1 MIMKKTELLAPAG
14 SLESLKAAVN
24 AGADAVYIGGTR
36 FGARAYANNLTEE
49 DMKWAIDYTHLH
61 GVSLYMTINT
71 LLKER
76 ELEEDLYDYVK
87 PYYEQGLDAVIVQDF
102 GALKALSEW
111 FPALPLHVSTQMTVA
126 GAEGFEFLKDFPNVT
141 RIVTSRELSLEELA
155 HIRNTTEFEIE
166 SFIHGALC
174 YCYSGQCLLSS
185 VIGGRSGNRGRCAQP
200 CRLPYDVLE
209 NGKCISGN
217 NEKYILSPKDMN
229 TLEILPQLLDMG
241 IDSLKIE
248 GRMKRPEYTAGVV
261 SIYRKYI
268 DRYMESGGK
277 AIRVE
282 EKDIQDLEELFR
294 KRGYSKGFY
303 VQHNGRNM
311 MALSAPSNEKEESE
325 RSVYMDAL
333 YEKYVNT
340 QKQEKIKGIL
350 EVSTEN
356 PMKLLLQ
363 WNQLEVEVFGQPAMI
378 PKNRAM
384 TAADFEKQLRKT
396 GNTPFEFE
404 TLDIH
409 VAGDVFV
416 PNGAINELRR
426 NALEALEQAAVNK
439 YRRTAPPK
447 PEKCV
452 SDVKSD
458 QSQTEPWHPVFH
470 VSVETKEQLDT
481 VLASE
486 LPQRIYVDS
495 SCMTMSELAEFCR
508 SGKGRAAL
516 EKQAIYYI
524 LPPVFRMDTV
534 RAYTEEYNVC
544 KEIPWNGFVVKNLE
558 SYQWL
563 LKMNNQK
570 PIVLDANLYT
580 FNKRAADFWKKQP
593 NVEYATLPVELNSRE
608 LKDRDCEDAELVVY
622 GHLPM
627 MISAGCVY
635 KSLKR
640 CRKGD
645 NRPFGP
651 DDYYRLKDRK
661 NMKFAVK
668 PVCRECYNVIFNSQ
682 PLSLLNLRNQV
693 AGLTPKSL
701 RLSFTLENAFQTQK
715 VLERFEKNYIKNVP
729 VEDFADFTRGHF
741 KRGVE

>member
-1 MIMKKTELLAPAG
+1 MRKTELLAPAG

-49 DMKWAIDYTHLH
+49 DMKWAIDYAHLH

-71 LLKER
+71 LLKEK

-87 PYYEQGLDAVIVQDF
+87 PYYEHGLDAVIVQDF
-102 GALKALSEW
+102 GVLKALSEW
-111 FPALPLHVSTQMTVA
+111 FPDLPLHVSTQMTVT

-141 RIVTSRELSLEELA
+141 RIVTSRELSLEELQN
-155 HIRNTTEFEIE
+155 IRNTTEFEIE

-174 YCYSGQCLLSS
+174 YCYSGQCLFSS

-209 NGKCISGN
+209 NGKCISGKD
-217 NEKYILSPKDMN
+217 EKYILSPKDMN
-229 TLEILPQLLDMG
+229 TLELLPQILEMG

-268 DRYMESGGK
+268 DLYQAAGGK
-277 AIRVE
+277 EFQIQK
-282 EKDIQDLEELFR
+282 KDLQDLEELFR

-311 MALSAPSNEKEESE
+311 MALSAPSNEKEESV
-325 RSVYMDAL
+325 RSAYMESL
-333 YEKYVNT
+333 YEKYVNN

-363 WNQLEVEVFGQPAMI
+363 WGQLEVEVYGQTAMI

-384 TAADFEKQLRKT
+384 TAEDFEKQLRKT
-396 GNTPFEFE
+396 GNTPFMFE
-404 TLDIH
+404 DLKVNVD
-409 VAGDVFV
+409 GNVFV

-426 NALEALEQAAVNK
+426 NALAALEEAVVSK
-439 YRRTAPPK
+439 FRRTAPEK
-447 PEKCV
+447 PET
-452 SDVKSD
+452 KSGENV
-458 QSQTEPWHPVFH
+458 QAEPWKPVFH
-470 VSVETKEQLDT
+470 VSVETKEQLDI
-481 VLASE
+481 VLESGLSE
-486 LPQRIYVDS
+486 SIYIDS
-495 SCMTMSELAEFCR
+495 SCMSMTEVSDFCT
-508 SGKGRAAL
+508 SQKGREAL
-516 EKQAIYYI
+516 ESKRIFYV
-524 LPPVFRMDTV
+524 LPPVFRMETAK
-534 RAYTEEYNVC
+534 AYTEEYRSL
-544 KEIPWNGFVVKNLE
+544 KEISWTGFVVKNLE

-563 LKMNNQK
+563 LQMKNDK
-570 PIVLDANLYT
+570 PVIIDANLYT
-580 FNKRAADFWKKQP
+580 FNGKAKDFWRNQP
-593 NVEYATLPVELNSRE
+593 NVIFETLPVELNSKE
-608 LKDRDCEDAELVVY
+608 LKHRGCEGDELIVY

-627 MISAGCVY
+627 MISAGCIY

-645 NRPFGP
+645 KRRFGP
-651 DDYYRLKDRK
+651 EDYYRLKDRK

-668 PVCRECYNVIFNSQ
+668 PVCDVCYNVIYNSQ
-682 PLSLLNLRNQV
+682 SLSLLNLRNQV
-693 AGLTPKSL
+693 ADLNPASV
-701 RLSFTLENAFQTQK
+701 RLNFTLEDAFQTKK
-715 VLERFEKNYIKNVP
+715 VLESFEKNYCKNVP
-729 VEDFADFTRGHF
+729 VDDFADFTRGHF

>member
-1 MIMKKTELLAPAG
+1 MRKTELLAPAG

-49 DMKWAIDYTHLH
+49 DMKWAIDYAHLH

-71 LLKER
+71 LLKEK

-102 GALKALSEW
+102 GVLKALSEW
-111 FPALPLHVSTQMTVA
+111 FPDLPLHVSTQMTVT

-141 RIVTSRELSLEELA
+141 RIVTSRELSLEELQN
-155 HIRNTTEFEIE
+155 IRNTTEFEIE

-174 YCYSGQCLLSS
+174 YCYSGQCLFSS

-200 CRLPYDVLE
+200 CRLPYDVLD
-209 NGKCISGN
+209 NGKCISGKD
-217 NEKYILSPKDMN
+217 EKYILSPKDMN

-268 DRYMESGGK
+268 DRYMESDGK
-277 AIRVE
+277 NVKIE
-282 EKDIQDLEELFR
+282 KKDIQDLEELFR

-311 MALSAPSNEKEESE
+311 MALSAPSNEKEEAE

-363 WNQLEVEVFGQPAMI
+363 WGQLEIEVYGQTAMI
-378 PKNRAM
+378 PKNRTM
-384 TAADFEKQLRKT
+384 TAEDFEKQLRKT

-404 TLDIH
+404 QLQVCVD
-409 VAGDVFV
+409 GEVFV

-426 NALEALEQAAVNK
+426 NALAALEEAVVSK
-439 YRRTAPPK
+439 YRRTAPEK
-447 PEKCV
+447 PEK
-452 SDVKSD
+452 KSRELV
-458 QSQTEPWHPVFH
+458 QPEVWNPVFH
-470 VSVETKEQLDT
+470 VSVETKEQLDV
-481 VLASE
+481 VLNSE
-486 LPQRIYVDS
+486 LTESIYIDS
-495 SCMTMSELAEFCR
+495 SCMSMTELSKFCTSEK
-508 SGKGRAAL
+508 GK
-516 EKQAIYYI
+516 KIFYI
-524 LPPVFRMDTV
+524 LPPVFRMETA
-534 RAYTEEYNVC
+534 RAYTEEYKKLEN
-544 KEIPWNGFVVKNLE
+544 ISWTGFVVKNLE

-563 LKMNNQK
+563 LEMNNEK
-570 PIVLDANLYT
+570 PVIIDANLYT
-580 FNKRAADFWKKQP
+580 FNGKAKDFWRSQP
-593 NVEYATLPVELNSRE
+593 NVLFETLPVELNSKE
-608 LKDRDCEDAELVVY
+608 LKQRGCKGSELIVY

-645 NRPFGP
+645 KRPFGP
-651 DDYYRLKDRK
+651 EDYYRLKDRK

-668 PVCRECYNVIFNSQ
+668 PVCRECYNIIYNSQ
-682 PLSLLNLRNQV
+682 PLSLLNLRSQV
-693 AGLTPKSL
+693 AELNPASV
-701 RLSFTLENAFQTQK
+701 RLNFTLENALQTKK
-715 VLERFEKNYIKNVP
+715 VLESFEKNYCKNVP
-729 VEDFADFTRGHF
+729 VEDFSDFTRGHF

>member
-1 MIMKKTELLAPAG
+1 MRKTELLAPAG
-14 SLESLKAAVN
+14 SMESLKAAVN
-24 AGADAVYIGGTR
+24 AGADAVYIGGTK

-49 DMKWAIDYTHLH
+49 DMKWAIDYAHLH

-71 LLKER
+71 LLKEG
-76 ELEEDLYDYVK
+76 ELERDLYDYVK
-87 PYYEQGLDAVIVQDF
+87 PYYEHGLDAVIVQDF
-102 GALKALSEW
+102 GVLKALSEW
-111 FPALPLHVSTQMTVA
+111 FPDLPLHVSTQMTVT

-141 RIVTSRELSLEELA
+141 RIVTSRELSLEELQN
-155 HIRNTTEFEIE
+155 IRNTTDFEIE

-174 YCYSGQCLLSS
+174 YCYSGQCLFSS

-209 NGKCISGN
+209 NGKRISAD

-268 DRYMESGGK
+268 DKYMESDGK
-277 AIRVE
+277 DVKIQK
-282 EKDIQDLEELFR
+282 KDIQDLEELFR

-325 RSVYMDAL
+325 RSAYMDSL
-333 YEKYVNT
+333 YEKYVEN

-356 PMKLLLQ
+356 PMKLLLK
-363 WNQLEVEVFGQPAMI
+363 WKELEVEVLGSAAMI

-384 TAADFEKQLRKT
+384 TAEDFEKQLKKT

-404 TLDIH
+404 SLEVLIE
-409 VAGDVFV
+409 GEVFV

-426 NALEALEQAAVNK
+426 NGLEALEAAALSK
-439 YRRTAPPK
+439 YRRTAIEK
-447 PEKCV
+447 PEREKTNK
-452 SDVKSD
+452 SEDVW
-458 QSQTEPWHPVFH
+458 EPVFH
-470 VSVETKEQLDT
+470 ASVETKEQLDA
-481 VLASE
+481 VLDSDAVTS
-486 LPQRIYVDS
+486 IYVDS
-495 SCMTMSELAEFCR
+495 SCMSMSELDLFCK
-508 SGKGRAAL
+508 SEKGRAAL
-516 EKQAIYYI
+516 EKKAVYFI
-524 LPPVFRMDTV
+524 LPPVFRKETAE
-534 RAYTEEYNVC
+534 AYTMEY
-544 KEIPWNGFVVKNLE
+544 KALSEISWTGFVVKNLE

-563 LKMNNQK
+563 LTMRNEK
-570 PIVLDANLYT
+570 PVVLDANLYT
-580 FNKRAADFWKKQP
+580 FNQRAKDFWMSQS
-593 NVEYATLPVELNSRE
+593 NVAYSTLPVELNSKE
-608 LKDRDCEDAELVVY
+608 LKDRGCKDSELIVY

-635 KSLKR
+635 KSLKH

-645 NRPFGP
+645 QRKLRPE
-651 DDYYRLKDRK
+651 DYYRLKDRK

-668 PVCRECYNVIFNSQ
+668 PVCKECYNVIFNSQ

-693 AGLTPKSL
+693 ASLAPSSL
-701 RLSFTLENAFQTQK
+701 RLSFTLEDGFQTKK
-715 VLERFEKNYIKNVP
+715 VLEGFDKNYRKNVP

>member
-1 MIMKKTELLAPAG
+1 MIMRKTELLAPAG

-24 AGADAVYIGGTR
+24 AGADAVYIGGTK

-71 LLKER
+71 LLKDR
-76 ELEEDLYDYVK
+76 ELEEDLYNYVK

-102 GALKALSEW
+102 GVLKALSEW
-111 FPALPLHVSTQMTVA
+111 FPDLPLHVSTQMTVT
-126 GAEGFEFLKDFPNVT
+126 GAEGFAFLKDFPNVT
-141 RIVTSRELSLEELA
+141 RIVTSRELSLEELSY
-155 HIRNTTEFEIE
+155 IRQNTGFEIE

-209 NGKCISGN
+209 KGRCISGN

-229 TLEILPQLLDMG
+229 TLEILPQILEMG

-268 DRYMESGGK
+268 DRYMESEGK
-277 AIRVE
+277 DIKIDK
-282 EKDIQDLEELFR
+282 KDIQDLEELFR

-311 MALSAPSNEKEESE
+311 MALTAPSNEKEESE

-356 PMKLLLQ
+356 PMKLLLK
-363 WNQLEVEVFGQPAMI
+363 WKELEVEVLGSAAMI

-384 TAADFEKQLRKT
+384 TAEDFEKQLKKT

-404 TLDIH
+404 SLEVLIE
-409 VAGDVFV
+409 GEVFV
-416 PNGAINELRR
+416 PNAAINELRR
-426 NALEALEQAAVNK
+426 NGLEALEAAALSK
-439 YRRTAPPK
+439 YRRTAIEK
-447 PEKCV
+447 PEREKTNK
-452 SDVKSD
+452 SEDVW
-458 QSQTEPWHPVFH
+458 EPVFH
-470 VSVETKEQLDT
+470 ASVETKEQLDA
-481 VLASE
+481 VLDSDAVTS
-486 LPQRIYVDS
+486 IYVDS
-495 SCMTMSELAEFCR
+495 SCMSMSELDLFCK
-508 SGKGRAAL
+508 SEKGRAAL
-516 EKQAIYYI
+516 DKKAVYFI
-524 LPPVFRMDTV
+524 LPPVFRKETAE
-534 RAYTEEYNVC
+534 AYTMEY
-544 KEIPWNGFVVKNLE
+544 KALSEISWTGFVVKNLE

-563 LKMNNQK
+563 LTMRNEK
-570 PIVLDANLYT
+570 PVVLDANLYT
-580 FNKRAADFWKKQP
+580 FNQRAKDFWMSQS
-593 NVEYATLPVELNSRE
+593 NVAYSTLPVELNSKE
-608 LKDRDCEDAELVVY
+608 LKDRGCKDSELIVY

-635 KSLKR
+635 KSLKH

-645 NRPFGP
+645 QRKLRPE
-651 DDYYRLKDRK
+651 DYYRLKDRK

-668 PVCRECYNVIFNSQ
+668 PVCKECYNVIFNSQ

-693 AGLTPKSL
+693 ASLAPSSL
-701 RLSFTLENAFQTQK
+701 RLSFTLEDGFQTKK
-715 VLERFEKNYIKNVP
+715 VLEGFDKNYRKNVP

>member
-1 MIMKKTELLAPAG
+1 MRKTELLAPAG
-14 SLESLKAAVN
+14 SMESLKAAVN
-24 AGADAVYIGGTR
+24 AGADAVYIGGTK

-49 DMKWAIDYTHLH
+49 DMKWAIDYAHLH

-71 LLKER
+71 LLKEG
-76 ELEEDLYDYVK
+76 ELERDLYDYVK
-87 PYYEQGLDAVIVQDF
+87 PYYEHGLDAVIVQDF
-102 GALKALSEW
+102 GVLKALSEW
-111 FPALPLHVSTQMTVA
+111 FPDLPLHVSTQMTVT

-141 RIVTSRELSLEELA
+141 RIVTARELSLEELQN
-155 HIRNTTEFEIE
+155 IRNTTEFEIE

-174 YCYSGQCLLSS
+174 YCYSGQCLFSS

-209 NGKCISGN
+209 NGKRISAD

-268 DRYMESGGK
+268 DKYMESDGK
-277 AIRVE
+277 DVKIQK
-282 EKDIQDLEELFR
+282 KDIQDLEELFR

-325 RSVYMDAL
+325 RSAYMDSL
-333 YEKYVNT
+333 YEKYVEN

-363 WNQLEVEVFGQPAMI
+363 WGQLEVEVYGQTAMV

-384 TAADFEKQLRKT
+384 TAADFEKQHRKT

-404 TLDIH
+404 QLD
-409 VAGDVFV
+409 VLVSGEVFV

-426 NALEALEQAAVNK
+426 TALEALEQAALSK
-439 YRRTAPPK
+439 FRRIALPK
-447 PEKCV
+447 QEEERNNLESPDE
-452 SDVKSD
+452 
-458 QSQTEPWHPVFH
+458 QEEPWQPVFH
-470 VSVETKEQLDT
+470 VSVETKEQLQT
-481 VLASE
+481 VLASK
-486 LPQRIYVDS
+486 LPQSIYVDS
-495 SCMTMSELAEFCR
+495 SCMSMTEFTDFCKQPEC
-508 SGKGRAAL
+508 SGMI
-516 EKQAIYYI
+516 EKHGMFYV
-524 LPPVFRMDTV
+524 LPPVFRMET
-534 RAYTEEYNVC
+534 AKKYTEEY
-544 KEIPWNGFVVKNLE
+544 KTLKDLPWTGFVVKNLE

-563 LKMNNQK
+563 LKMENEK
-570 PIVLDANLYT
+570 PVILDANLYT
-580 FNKRAADFWKKQP
+580 FNRRAAKFWESQP
-593 NVEYATLPVELNSRE
+593 NVLYETLPVELNSKE
-608 LKDRDCEDAELVVY
+608 LKDRGCEKAELIIY

-640 CRKGD
+640 CRKAD
-645 NRPFGP
+645 RRPLRTE
-651 DDYYRLKDRK
+651 DYYQLKDRK

-668 PVCRECYNVIFNSQ
+668 PVCTECYNVIFNSQ
-682 PLSLLNLRNQV
+682 PLSLLNQKKQV
-693 AGLTPKSL
+693 EALSPRSL
-701 RLSFTLENAFQTQK
+701 RLSFTLENAAQTK
-715 VLERFEKNYIKNVP
+715 HVLECFEKNYIYNVP

>member
-1 MIMKKTELLAPAG
+1 MRKTELLAPAG

-49 DMKWAIDYTHLH
+49 DMKWAIDYAHLH

-71 LLKER
+71 LLKEK

-102 GALKALSEW
+102 GVLKALSEW
-111 FPALPLHVSTQMTVA
+111 FPDLPLHVSTQMTVT

-141 RIVTSRELSLEELA
+141 RIVTSRELSLEELQN
-155 HIRNTTEFEIE
+155 IRNTTEFEIE

-174 YCYSGQCLLSS
+174 YCYSGQCLFSS

-200 CRLPYDVLE
+200 CRLPYDVLD
-209 NGKCISGN
+209 NGKCISGKE
-217 NEKYILSPKDMN
+217 EKYILSPKDMN

-268 DRYMESGGK
+268 DRYMESDGK
-277 AIRVE
+277 NVKIDK
-282 EKDIQDLEELFR
+282 KDIQDLEELFR

-311 MALSAPSNEKEESE
+311 MALSAPSNEKEEAE

-363 WNQLEVEVFGQPAMI
+363 WGQLEVEVYGQTAMI

-384 TAADFEKQLRKT
+384 TAEDFEKQLRKT

-404 TLDIH
+404 QLQVRVD
-409 VAGDVFV
+409 GEVFV

-426 NALEALEQAAVNK
+426 NALTALEEAAVSK
-439 YRRTAPPK
+439 YRRTAPEK
-447 PEKCV
+447 PEK
-452 SDVKSD
+452 KSRELV
-458 QSQTEPWHPVFH
+458 QAEVWNPVFH
-470 VSVETKEQLDT
+470 VSVETKEQLD
-481 VLASE
+481 VALNNE
-486 LPQRIYVDS
+486 LTESIYIDS
-495 SCMTMSELAEFCR
+495 SCMSMTELAKFCA
-508 SGKGRAAL
+508 S
-516 EKQAIYYI
+516 EKDKKIFYI
-524 LPPVFRMDTV
+524 LPPVFRMETAK
-534 RAYTEEYNVC
+534 AYAEEYKKLEN
-544 KEIPWNGFVVKNLE
+544 ISWTGYVVKNLE

-563 LKMNNQK
+563 LEMNNEK
-570 PIVLDANLYT
+570 PVIIDANLYT
-580 FNKRAADFWKKQP
+580 FNGKAKDFWRSQP
-593 NVEYATLPVELNSRE
+593 NVLFETLPVELNSKE
-608 LKDRDCEDAELVVY
+608 LKQRGCEGSELIVY

-645 NRPFGP
+645 KRPFGP

-668 PVCRECYNVIFNSQ
+668 PVCRECYNIIYNSQ

-693 AGLTPKSL
+693 AELNPASV
-701 RLSFTLENAFQTQK
+701 RLNFTLENALQTKK
-715 VLERFEKNYIKNVP
+715 VLESFEKNFCKNVP
-729 VEDFADFTRGHF
+729 VEDFVDFTRGHF

>member
-1 MIMKKTELLAPAG
+1 MRKTELLAPAG

-71 LLKER
+71 LLKEK

-102 GALKALSEW
+102 GVLKALSQW
-111 FPALPLHVSTQMTVA
+111 FPDLPIHVSTQMTVT

-141 RIVTSRELSLEELA
+141 RIVTSRELSIEELI

-209 NGKCISGN
+209 NGRCISEK

-229 TLEILPQLLDMG
+229 TLEILPKLLDMG

-277 AIRVE
+277 DIRVE
-282 EKDIQDLEELFR
+282 KKDIQDLEELFR

-325 RSVYMDAL
+325 RSVFMDAL
-333 YEKYVNT
+333 YEKYVNNH
-340 QKQEKIKGIL
+340 KQEKIKGIL

-363 WNQLEVEVFGQPAMI
+363 WGQLEVEVYGQTASL

-396 GNTPFEFE
+396 GNTPFEFKE
-404 TLDIH
+404 LT
-409 VAGDVFV
+409 VNVTGDVFV

-426 NALEALEQAAVNK
+426 NALEALEQEAVGR
-439 YRRTAPPK
+439 YRRVAPPK
-447 PEKCV
+447 SVNQKKTDVPNETWNPEIN
-452 SDVKSD
+452 
-458 QSQTEPWHPVFH
+458 
-470 VSVETKEQLDT
+470 VSVETKEQLDV
-481 VLASE
+481 VLASDVSKN
-486 LPQRIYVDS
+486 IYIDS
-495 SCMTMSELAEFCR
+495 SLMSMTELNAFCCSE
-508 SGKGRAAL
+508 KGRMAL
-516 EKQAIYYI
+516 EKQQIYYI
-524 LPPVFRMDTV
+524 LPPVFRMETA
-534 RAYTEEYNVC
+534 RAYTDEY
-544 KEIPWNGFVVKNLE
+544 KGLKDIFWNGFVVKNLE

-563 LKMNNQK
+563 LKMNNEK
-570 PIVLDANLYT
+570 PVIIDANLYT
-580 FNKRAADFWKKQP
+580 FNKRAAEFWEKQP
-593 NVEYATLPVELNSRE
+593 KVLRTTLPVELNFRE
-608 LKDRDCEDAELVVY
+608 LKQRGCEGAELIVY

-645 NRPFGP
+645 KHMLKPEE
-651 DDYYRLKDRK
+651 YYRLKDRK

-668 PVCRECYNVIFNSQ
+668 PVCKECYNVIFNSQ
-682 PLSLLNLRNQV
+682 PLSLLNLRGQV
-693 AGLTPKSL
+693 QELAPQSV
-701 RLSFTLENAFQTQK
+701 RLSFTLENASQTKK
-715 VLERFEKNYIKNVP
+715 VLDAFEKNYLKNVA
-729 VEDFADFTRGHF
+729 VEDFLDFTRGHF

>member
-1 MIMKKTELLAPAG
+1 MRKTELLAPAG

-49 DMKWAIDYTHLH
+49 DMKWAIDYAHLH

-71 LLKER
+71 LLKEK

-102 GALKALSEW
+102 GVLKALSEW
-111 FPALPLHVSTQMTVA
+111 FPDLPIHVSTQMTVT

-141 RIVTSRELSLEELA
+141 RIVTSRELSMEELA
-155 HIRNTTEFEIE
+155 HIRNSTEFEIE

-209 NGKCISGN
+209 NGKCISEK

-268 DRYMESGGK
+268 DRYMESEGK
-277 AIRVE
+277 DLRIE
-282 EKDIQDLEELFR
+282 KKDIQDLEELFR

-325 RSVYMDAL
+325 RSVFMDAL
-333 YEKYVNT
+333 YEKYVNH

-363 WNQLEVEVFGQPAMI
+363 WGELEVEVFGQNAMV

-384 TAADFEKQLRKT
+384 AAADFEKQLRKT
-396 GNTPFEFE
+396 GNTAFEFE
-404 TLDIH
+404 TLT
-409 VAGDVFV
+409 VNVTGDVFV

-426 NALEALEQAAVNK
+426 KGLEALEEAKVTA
-439 YRRTAPPK
+439 YRRVAPKKPSKEKTADIHRDVWMPK
-447 PEKCV
+447 V
-452 SDVKSD
+452 
-458 QSQTEPWHPVFH
+458 H
-470 VSVETKEQLDT
+470 VSVETKEQLDV
-481 VLASE
+481 VLTSD
-486 LPQRIYVDS
+486 LPKNVYVDGS
-495 SCMTMSELAEFCR
+495 FMSMTEFSKFCQ
-508 SGKGRAAL
+508 SQKGAAAL
-516 EKQAIYYI
+516 KKQQLFYI
-524 LPPVFRMDTV
+524 LPPVFRKET
-534 RAYTEEYNVC
+534 AAAFTEEYLSLQ
-544 KEIPWNGFVVKNLE
+544 EIPWHGFVVKNLE

-563 LKMNNQK
+563 LKMNNKK
-570 PIVLDANLYT
+570 PVIIDANLYT
-580 FNKRAADFWKKQP
+580 FNKRAAKFWMEQP
-593 NVEYATLPVELNSRE
+593 NVLYTTLPVELNFRE
-608 LKDRDCEDAELVVY
+608 LKHRDCTGSELIVY

-645 NRPFGP
+645 KRTLSP
-651 DDYYRLKDRK
+651 DEYYRLKDRK

-668 PVCRECYNVIFNSQ
+668 PVCRECYNIIFNSQ
-682 PLSLLNLRNQV
+682 PLSLLNLREQV
-693 AGLTPKSL
+693 AELAPESV
-701 RLSFTLENAFQTQK
+701 RLSFTLENAAQTRM
-715 VLERFEKNYIKNVP
+715 VLDAFEKNYIKNVT
-729 VEDFADFTRGHF
+729 VEDFSDFTRGHF

>member
-1 MIMKKTELLAPAG
+1 MRKTELLAPAG

-24 AGADAVYIGGTR
+24 AGADAVYIGGTK

-71 LLKER
+71 LLKDR
-76 ELEEDLYDYVK
+76 ELEEDLYNYVK
-87 PYYEQGLDAVIVQDF
+87 PYYEHGLDAVIVQDF
-102 GALKALSEW
+102 GVLKALSEW
-111 FPALPLHVSTQMTVA
+111 FPDLPLHVSTQMTVT

-141 RIVTSRELSLEELA
+141 RIVTSRELSMEELA
-155 HIRNTTEFEIE
+155 HIRHNTDFEIE

-209 NGKCISGN
+209 NGSCISGKD
-217 NEKYILSPKDMN
+217 EKYILSPKDMN

-268 DRYMESGGK
+268 DRYMQSGGK
-277 AIRVE
+277 DIKVE
-282 EKDIQDLEELFR
+282 KKDIQDLEELFR

-311 MALSAPSNEKEESE
+311 MALTAPSNEKEESE

-333 YEKYVNT
+333 FEKYVNT

-356 PMKLLLQ
+356 PMKLLLR
-363 WNQLEVEVFGQPAMI
+363 WNDLEVEVLGQTAMI

-384 TAADFEKQLRKT
+384 VSADFEKQLKKT
-396 GNTPFEFE
+396 GNTSFEFE
-404 TLDIH
+404 SLDVVIE
-409 VAGDVFV
+409 GDVFV

-426 NALEALEQAAVNK
+426 SGLEALEQAALSK
-439 YRRTAPPK
+439 YRRVAPVK
-447 PEKCV
+447 PAVSKEK
-452 SDVKSD
+452 K
-458 QSQTEPWHPVFH
+458 QTETWEPKFH
-470 VSVETKEQLDT
+470 ASVETKEQLD
-481 VLASE
+481 VCLASDVVKSV
-486 LPQRIYVDS
+486 YVDS
-495 SCMTMSELAEFCR
+495 SCMSMEEFAVFCK
-508 SGKGRAAL
+508 SDKGTQAL
-516 EKQAIYYI
+516 SQKNLYYI
-524 LPPVFRMDTV
+524 LPPVFRMET
-534 RAYTEEYNVC
+534 AAEYTQEY
-544 KEIPWNGFVVKNLE
+544 KQLTDIPWTGFMVKNLE

-563 LKMNNQK
+563 LNMKNEK
-570 PIVLDANLYT
+570 PVVLDANVYT
-580 FNKRAADFWKKQP
+580 FNRRAKDFWMNQKQ
-593 NVEYATLPVELNSRE
+593 VAYSTLPVELNSKE
-608 LKDRDCEDAELVVY
+608 LMIRGCEDAELIVY

-645 NRPFGP
+645 KGVLAP
-651 DDYYRLKDRK
+651 DHYYRLKDRK

-668 PVCRECYNVIFNSQ
+668 PVCKECYNVIFNSQ
-682 PLSLLNLRNQV
+682 PLSLLNMRNQV
-693 AGLTPKSL
+693 EALSPASI
-701 RLSFTLENAFQTQK
+701 RLSFTLENGFQTKK
-715 VLERFEKNYIKNVP
+715 VLDAFEKNYEKNVP
-729 VEDFADFTRGHF
+729 VDDFADFTRGHF

>member
-1 MIMKKTELLAPAG
+1 MMRITELLAPAG

-71 LLKER
+71 LLKEK

-102 GALKALSEW
+102 GVLKALSEW
-111 FPALPLHVSTQMTVA
+111 FPDLALHVSTQMTVT

-141 RIVTSRELSLEELA
+141 RIVTSRELSLEELVR
-155 HIRNTTEFEIE
+155 IRNTTDYEIE

-200 CRLPYDVLE
+200 CRLPYDVLK
-209 NGKCISGN
+209 NGKCISDK

-229 TLEILPQLLDMG
+229 TLELLPQILDIG

-277 AIRVE
+277 DFRI
-282 EKDIQDLEELFR
+282 EKEDIQDLEELFR

-325 RSVYMDAL
+325 RSILMDAL
-333 YEKYVNT
+333 YEKYVNS

-363 WNQLEVEVFGQPAMI
+363 WGQMEIEVFGQNAMI
-378 PKNRAM
+378 PKNQPM

-404 TLDIH
+404 ELT
-409 VAGDVFV
+409 VNVTGNVFV

-426 NALEALEQAAVNK
+426 NALETLEKAAVGK
-439 YRRTAPPK
+439 YRRIAPPK
-447 PEKCV
+447 PENQKKEEV
-452 SDVKSD
+452 FKKEW
-458 QSQTEPWHPVFH
+458 QPVFH
-470 VSVETKEQLDT
+470 VSVETKEQLDV
-481 VLASE
+481 VLVSNV
-486 LPQRIYVDS
+486 PKSIYIDS
-495 SCMTMSELAEFCR
+495 SFMSMTELTAFCR
-508 SGKGRAAL
+508 TKKGRQAL
-516 EKQAIYYI
+516 EKQKIYYI
-524 LPPVFRMDTV
+524 LPPVFRMDAV
-534 RAYTEEYNVC
+534 RAYTAEYESLQ
-544 KEIPWNGFVVKNLE
+544 EILWDGFVVKNLE
-558 SYQWL
+558 SCQWL
-563 LKMNNQK
+563 LKMNIQK
-570 PIVLDANLYT
+570 PVITDANLYT
-580 FNKRAADFWKKQP
+580 FNKRAAKFWEEQM
-593 NVEYATLPVELNSRE
+593 NVIRTTLPVELNFRE
-608 LKDRDCEDAELVVY
+608 LKQWDCTGSELIVY
-622 GHLPM
+622 GHLPV

-635 KSLKR
+635 KSLKH
-640 CRKGD
+640 CRKGESGVI
-645 NRPFGP
+645 RPEE
-651 DDYYRLKDRK
+651 YYRLKDRK

-682 PLSLLNLRNQV
+682 PLSLLNLKDQV
-693 AGLTPKSL
+693 AELLPESV
-701 RLSFTLENAFQTQK
+701 RLQFTLENASQTK
-715 VLERFEKNYIKNVP
+715 TVLDAFEKNYLENET
-729 VEDFADFTRGHF
+729 VEDFSDFTRGHF

>member
-1 MIMKKTELLAPAG
+1 MIMRKTELLAPAG

-24 AGADAVYIGGTR
+24 AGADAVYIGGTK

-71 LLKER
+71 LLKDR
-76 ELEEDLYDYVK
+76 ELEEDLYNYVK

-102 GALKALSEW
+102 GVLKALSEW
-111 FPALPLHVSTQMTVA
+111 FPDLPLHVSTQMTVT
-126 GAEGFEFLKDFPNVT
+126 GAEGFAFLKDFPNVT
-141 RIVTSRELSLEELA
+141 RIVTSRELSLEELSY
-155 HIRNTTEFEIE
+155 IRQNTGFEIE

-209 NGKCISGN
+209 KGKCISGN

-229 TLEILPQLLDMG
+229 TLEILPQILEMG

-268 DRYMESGGK
+268 DRYMESEGK
-277 AIRVE
+277 DIKIDK
-282 EKDIQDLEELFR
+282 KDIQDLEELFR

-311 MALSAPSNEKEESE
+311 MALTAPSNEKEESE

-356 PMKLLLQ
+356 PMKLLLK
-363 WNQLEVEVFGQPAMI
+363 WKELEVEVLGSAAMI

-384 TAADFEKQLRKT
+384 TAEDFEKQLKKT

-404 TLDIH
+404 SLEVLIE
-409 VAGDVFV
+409 GEVFV

-426 NALEALEQAAVNK
+426 NGLEALEAAALSK
-439 YRRTAPPK
+439 YRRTAIEK
-447 PEKCV
+447 PEREKTNK
-452 SDVKSD
+452 SEDVW
-458 QSQTEPWHPVFH
+458 EPVFH
-470 VSVETKEQLDT
+470 ASVETKEQLDA
-481 VLASE
+481 VLDSDAVTS
-486 LPQRIYVDS
+486 IYVDS
-495 SCMTMSELAEFCR
+495 SCMSMSELDLFYKSE
-508 SGKGRAAL
+508 KGRAAL
-516 EKQAIYYI
+516 DKKAVYFI
-524 LPPVFRMDTV
+524 LPPVFRKETAE
-534 RAYTEEYNVC
+534 AYTMEY
-544 KEIPWNGFVVKNLE
+544 KALSEISWTGFVVKNLE

-563 LKMNNQK
+563 LTMRNEK
-570 PIVLDANLYT
+570 PVVLDANLYT
-580 FNKRAADFWKKQP
+580 FNQRAKDFWMSQP
-593 NVEYATLPVELNSRE
+593 NVAYSTLPVELNSKE
-608 LKDRDCEDAELVVY
+608 LKDRGCKDSELIVY

-635 KSLKR
+635 KSLKH

-645 NRPFGP
+645 QRKLRPE
-651 DDYYRLKDRK
+651 DYYRLKDRK

-668 PVCRECYNVIFNSQ
+668 PVCKECYNVIFNSQ

-693 AGLTPKSL
+693 ASLAPSSL
-701 RLSFTLENAFQTQK
+701 RLSFTLEDGFQTKK
-715 VLERFEKNYIKNVP
+715 VLEGFDKNYRKNVP

>member
-1 MIMKKTELLAPAG
+1 MRKTELLAPAG

-24 AGADAVYIGGTR
+24 AGADAVYIGGLK

-49 DMKWAIDYTHLH
+49 DMKWAIDYAHLH

-76 ELEEDLYDYVK
+76 ELEEDLYNYLK

-102 GALKALSEW
+102 GVLKALAEW
-111 FPALPLHVSTQMTVA
+111 FPDLPLHVSTQMTVT
-126 GAEGFEFLKDFPNVT
+126 GAEGFAFLKDFPNVT

-155 HIRNTTEFEIE
+155 HIRNTTEIEIE

-174 YCYSGQCLLSS
+174 YCYSGQCLFSS

-209 NGKCISGN
+209 KGKSISAN

-229 TLEILPQLLDMG
+229 TLEILPELLDMG

-268 DRYMESGGK
+268 DKYMESDGK
-277 AIRVE
+277 DMKIQK
-282 EKDIQDLEELFR
+282 KDIQDLEELFR

-325 RSVYMDAL
+325 RSAFMDAL
-333 YEKYVNT
+333 YEKYVNA

-363 WNQLEVEVFGQPAMI
+363 WNELEVEVFGQTASL

-384 TAADFEKQLRKT
+384 MAADFEKQLLKT

-404 TLDIH
+404 QLEVH
-409 VAGDVFV
+409 VDGEVFV

-426 NALEALEQAAVNK
+426 NALEALEQAAVSR
-439 YRRTAPPK
+439 YRRAALPK
-447 PEKCV
+447 PEKAE
-452 SDVKSD
+452 DTFATRVKL
-458 QSQTEPWHPVFH
+458 TEEWQPVFH
-470 VSVETKEQLDT
+470 VSVETKEQINT

-486 LPQRIYVDS
+486 LPQSIYVDS
-495 SCMTMSELAEFCR
+495 SCMSMTEFAEFCR
-508 SGKGRAAL
+508 SSKGQDAL
-516 EKQAIYYI
+516 AKQNVYYI
-524 LPPVFRMDTV
+524 LPPVFRKETV
-534 RAYTEEYNVC
+534 KDYTEEYLSIQD
-544 KEIPWNGFVVKNLE
+544 IPWTGFVVKNLE

-563 LKMNNQK
+563 IKMGNKK
-570 PIVLDANLYT
+570 PVILDANLYT
-580 FNKRAADFWKKQP
+580 FNKRAAEFWKVQP
-593 NVEYATLPVELNSRE
+593 NVLFETLPVELNFRE
-608 LKDRDCEDAELVVY
+608 LRDRGCADAELIIY

-627 MISAGCVY
+627 MTSAGCVY

-645 NRPFGP
+645 KDLFGP
-651 DDYYRLKDRK
+651 EDYYRLKDRK

-682 PLSLLNLRNQV
+682 PLSLLNLKNQV
-693 AGLTPKSL
+693 ASLTPASL
-701 RLSFTLENAFQTQK
+701 RLSFTLENAAQTK
-715 VLERFEKNYIKNVP
+715 HVLESFEKNFMKNVP
-729 VEDFADFTRGHF
+729 VEDFTDFTRGHF

>member
-1 MIMKKTELLAPAG
+1 MRKTELLAPAG

-49 DMKWAIDYTHLH
+49 DMKWAIDFTHLH

-102 GALKALSEW
+102 GVLKALSEW
-111 FPALPLHVSTQMTVA
+111 FPDLPLHVSTQMTVA
-126 GAEGFEFLKDFPNVT
+126 GAEGFEFLRDFPNVT

-185 VIGGRSGNRGRCAQP
+185 GIGGRSGNRGRCAQP

-209 NGKCISGN
+209 NGKRISKD

-261 SIYRKYI
+261 NIYRKYI
-268 DRYMESGGK
+268 DKYMESDGK
-277 AIRVE
+277 DVKIQK
-282 EKDIQDLEELFR
+282 KDIQDLEELFR
-294 KRGYSKGFY
+294 KRGYSQGFY

-325 RSVYMDAL
+325 RSAYMDSL

-340 QKQEKIKGIL
+340 QKQEKINGIL

-363 WNQLEVEVFGQPAMI
+363 WGELEVEVTGQTAMI

-384 TAADFEKQLRKT
+384 MAADFEKQLRKP
-396 GNTPFEFE
+396 GNTPFEFDK
-404 TLDIH
+404 LPVIIN
-409 VAGDVFV
+409 GDVFV

-426 NALEALEQAAVNK
+426 NALEALETAKVSQ
-439 YRRTAPPK
+439 YRRTAQQK
-447 PEKCV
+447 PEKKAPDTAATKV
-452 SDVKSD
+452 E
-458 QSQTEPWHPVFH
+458 EPWQPVFH
-470 VSVETKEQLDT
+470 VSVETKEQLD
-481 VLASE
+481 VVIQSD
-486 LPQRIYVDS
+486 LPQSIYVDS
-495 SCMTMSELAEFCR
+495 SCMSMSELTEFCR
-508 SGKGRAAL
+508 SSKGMETL
-516 EKQAIYYI
+516 KKQEIYYI
-524 LPPVFRMDTV
+524 LPPVFRMETAE
-534 RAYTEEYNVC
+534 AYTEEYRSL
-544 KEIPWNGFVVKNLE
+544 KEIPWTGFVVKNLE

-563 LKMNNQK
+563 LNLKNEK
-570 PIVLDANLYT
+570 PVILDANLYT
-580 FNKRAADFWKKQP
+580 FNKRAEAFWKEQP
-593 NVEYATLPVELNSRE
+593 NVLYETLPVELNSKE
-608 LKDRDCEDAELVVY
+608 LKQRGCEGTELIVY
-622 GHLPM
+622 GHLTM
-627 MISAGCVY
+627 MTSAGCVY

-645 NRPFGP
+645 HRPFGP
-651 DDYYRLKDRK
+651 EDYYRLKDRK

-668 PVCRECYNVIFNSQ
+668 PVCRECYNIIYNSQ
-682 PLSLLNLRNQV
+682 PLSLLNLRGQV
-693 AGLTPKSL
+693 ASLEPGSL
-701 RLSFTLENAFQTQK
+701 RLSFTLENASQTRK
-715 VLERFEKNYIKNVP
+715 VLERFEKNYVKNVT
-729 VEDFADFTRGHF
+729 VEDFEDFTRGHF